1 MPTPQVIIA
10 DIDAAVGLISSVNP
24 ILFAAY
30 TAFKAIWGATN
41 PGKTEADFITFLLST
56 SQTDASSDAAWLVSK
71 GYTQQADGSWKP
83 PTS

>member
-1 MPTPQVIIA
+1 MATPQVIIA

-30 TAFKAIWGATN
+30 AAMKMIWTSTN
-41 PGKTEADFITFLLST
+41 PGKTESDFITFLLST

-71 GYTQQADGSWKP
+71 GYRQGTDGGWLKP
-83 PTS
+83 T